1 MARGSCLLAL
11 ALLLGAPVLV
21 PAAENAEGAS
31 IPRFTVDTAR
41 VRVDVV
47 VRDKKGAILR
57 GLEAPSFEVYED
69 GVRQELEGSDF
80 VESGL
85 PVAAPPVEGARART
99 PTVVAIAF
107 DRLSPGAR
115 RFAHQAVLDYIERS
129 SPGSWVGLFSIDRD
143 LRTLQPLTADRAAL
157 RQSADRML
165 SLAPTSLAGLR
176 ERKAI
181 SNAHAGLAT
190 GMGQAHVASAEFAGT
205 PECRGNETD
214 AIRSQE
220 ILESRMVESFE
231 ALERDLSGFS
241 TSQALL
247 ALIAGL
253 ETLPGRKAVV
263 LVSEGLAI
271 PAGVDAT
278 FRSVVAAANRAN
290 VSFYT
295 ADAGG
300 LRVASTGLETKRA
313 VETAQV
319 RSGPPDLSSPNMG
332 SRSRP
337 ELIEDTLRLAP
348 EAGLGR
354 LAAETG
360 GFLISDTNDLGS
372 GLLEMDEDLGAYYVL
387 SYAPRRQDY
396 DGKFRS
402 IAVKVL
408 RPHGRLQARKG
419 YLALNTAL
427 PVPALEHE
435 APALAR
441 LERGPLPTDI
451 PVRLR
456 GLQFPETPPFALASV
471 VVEVPAGSFE
481 LQRDAKAN
489 LLRQDFTIL
498 VLVRDASRRVVA
510 KLSQHY
516 PLSAPLQGRADPRSG
531 QVLFYREA
539 RLPAGTYTLEA
550 IAYDAL
556 GGKAGTA
563 AATLEVPEPM
573 LQHLRASSLMVVRSA
588 VKVGTSSAAVPRPF
602 VYRDVVLYPNL
613 GQAVTREAGGAL
625 AFFVTAWPSV
635 ERPALDVLVEV
646 WRDGKTVAQAPP
658 ARLHPDG
665 DGRIQLASSLPLDTL
680 APGAYELRVTLSD
693 GRDRETRS
701 ASLPIAR

>member
-1 MARGSCLLAL
+1 M
-11 ALLLGAPVLV
+11 
-21 PAAENAEGAS
+21 
-31 IPRFTVDTAR
+31 
-41 VRVDVV
+41 
-47 VRDKKGAILR
+47 
-57 GLEAPSFEVYED
+57 
-69 GVRQELEGSDF
+69 
-80 VESGL
+80 
-85 PVAAPPVEGARART
+85 
-99 PTVVAIAF
+99 
-107 DRLSPGAR
+107 
-115 RFAHQAVLDYIERS
+115 
-129 SPGSWVGLFSIDRD
+129 GLFSIDRD

-157 RQSADRML
+157 RQSADRL
-165 SLAPTSLAGLR
+165 LTLAPTSLAGLR

-181 SNAHAGLAT
+181 SNAHAGLAV

-220 ILESRMVESFE
+220 LLESRMVESFE

-247 ALIAGL
+247 ALVAGL

-263 LVSEGLAI
+263 LFSEGIAI

-290 VSFYT
+290 VSFYA

-300 LRVASTGLETKRA
+300 LRVASTGLETRRA

-319 RSGPPDLSSPNMG
+319 RSGPPDLSSPTSLG

-360 GFLISDTNDLGS
+360 GFLISDTNDLAT
-372 GLLEMDEDLGAYYVL
+372 GLLEMDEELGAYYVL
-387 SYAPRRQDY
+387 SYAPKRQDY

-402 IAVKVL
+402 ITVKVL

-441 LERGPLPTDI
+441 LERGSLPTDI

-456 GLQFPETPPFALASV
+456 GLQFPETPPFTVASV

-481 LQRDAKAN
+481 LQRDAKAG
-489 LLRQDFTIL
+489 LFRQDFTIL

-516 PLSAPLQGRADPRSG
+516 PLSGPLKGQADPRQG

-539 RLPAGTYTLEA
+539 RLPAGSYTLEA

-563 AATLEVPEPM
+563 AATLEVPEP
-573 LQHLRASSLMVVRSA
+573 LPQHLRASSLMVVRSA
-588 VKVGTSSAAVPRPF
+588 EKVGASSATAPRPF

-613 GQAVTREAGGAL
+613 GQAVKREAGGAL
-625 AFFVTAWPSV
+625 AFFVTAWPSL
-635 ERPALDVLVEV
+635 ERPALEARVEV

-658 ARLHPDG
+658 ERLHADG
-665 DGRIQLASSLPLDTL
+665 DGRVQLASSLPLDTL
-680 APGAYELRVTLSD
+680 TPGAYELRVTLSD
-693 GRDRETRS
+693 GRDQETRT
-701 ASLPIAR
+701 AAVPIAR